1 MTSARVHPFRAG
13 LSRYYSAWARRHDPL
28 ERVRNARDALP
39 QRARTVRVG
48 SDARDRPPYWC
59 ATWPAI
65 WCWKE
70 QKERHCRPT
79 FTTAFQSMTRRRTCD
94 MSRSILRSIQI
105 QSASAS
111 REGCRGRSCDHS
123 LAQVGRL
130 ERRKLAWTQSATS
143 LHSLVRWSSPSKVT
157 EPRHVPSGNRRRLV
171 AESFPVTA
179 RAAAVRASERCW
191 SLTLA
196 FAQGWLQPRLHPPP
210 ASRTLSV

>member
-1 MTSARVHPFRAG
+1 
-13 LSRYYSAWARRHDPL
+13 
-28 ERVRNARDALP
+28 
-39 QRARTVRVG
+39 
-48 SDARDRPPYWC
+48 
-59 ATWPAI
+59 
-65 WCWKE
+65 
-70 QKERHCRPT
+70 
-79 FTTAFQSMTRRRTCD
+79 

-130 ERRKLAWTQSATS
+130 ERRKLAQTQSATS

-196 FAQGWLQPRLHPPP
+196 FAPGLVP
-210 ASRTLSV
+210 ASPGSRHRESDAQRLKPLVGDTWAAGGAVGPSGWGRSGARGGGQSFAPICG